1 MVCWLFLGLTDGCCC
16 TVLGLFVSSVGL
28 GLVASCYVVLLLDG
42 FVGGIASITVLAG
55 C

>member
-1 MVCWLFLGLTDGCCC
+1 MFLGLTDGCGWM
-16 TVLGLFVSSVGL
+16 VLWLFVSSVGL

-42 FVGGIASITVLAG
+42 FVGGIASITVLTG